1 MTSVLQ
7 RYVIRAILGQTLLVM
22 LVLSTLSAVY
32 LFITEQDDIGTG
44 TYSTT
49 DALFKVALSLP
60 QYVFDLL
67 PIAALIGSLLAL
79 GSLARS
85 MELIV
90 IRASGVS
97 TLRLS
102 GWVCGAGLLLMAL
115 TWSIGEYVAPAMEQ
129 YGQQMKT
136 FEKFRD
142 FSLAG
147 NGGAWAKDDDTVI
160 KVQQQRAGNNFAG
173 VYVFKFDAQRQL
185 SSVGRA
191 SSASIDT
198 NNEWRLSDYRESR
211 IEGQRVI
218 PSRAPVAQL
227 PTRLS
232 PEFLGLAVVEPK
244 SLPGRGLYSYVQHLK
259 QNGLDAR
266 TYETAF
272 WARIARTVAVA
283 VIVVLAVPL
292 AFGPMRSGMGAR
304 TVVGILI
311 GVGFFLLARMLE
323 SGGVVYD
330 LPPLVV
336 AWAPTALLLTFTGI
350 AVLRAK

>member
-7 RYVIRAILGQTLLVM
+7 RYVIRSLLGQTLLVM
-22 LVLSTLSAVY
+22 LVLLTLSSVY

-44 TYSTT
+44 TYSMS

-67 PIAALIGSLLAL
+67 PIAALIGALLSL

-102 GWVCGAGLLLMAL
+102 AWVATGGVMLMAL
-115 TWSIGEYVAPAMEQ
+115 TWIIGEYVAPPLEQ
-129 YGQQMKT
+129 YGNQMKT

-147 NGGAWAKDDDTVI
+147 NGGAWAKDNDTI
-160 KVQQQRAGNNFAG
+160 IQVQQQRAGNSYAG
-173 VYVFKFDAQRQL
+173 VYVFKFDAQRRL

-191 SSASIDT
+191 TSASIDT
-198 NNEWRLSDYRESR
+198 DNRWRLSDYRESR
-211 IEGQRVI
+211 IESERVVARR
-218 PSRAPVAQL
+218 SAVAQL

-244 SLPGRGLYSYVQHLK
+244 SLPSRGLYNYVQHLK

-272 WARIARTVAVA
+272 WARIARTAAVA
-283 VIVVLAVPL
+283 IIVVLAVPL
-292 AFGPMRSGMGAR
+292 SFGPMRSGMGAR

-311 GVGFFLLARMLE
+311 GVAFFLLARMLE
-323 SGGVVYD
+323 SGGMVYD

-336 AWAPTALLLTFTGI
+336 AWLPTALLLLFTGV
-350 AVLRAK
+350 AVARAK

>member
-1 MTSVLQ
+1 MSSLLQ
-7 RYVIRAILGQTLLVM
+7 RYVIRSVLGQTLLVL
-22 LVLSTLSAVY
+22 LVLMTLISVY

-44 TYSTT
+44 TYTT
-49 DALFKVALSLP
+49 ADALFKVVLTLP
-60 QYVFDLL
+60 QYIFDLL
-67 PIAALIGSLLAL
+67 PIAALIGALLAL

-85 MELIV
+85 MELVV

-102 GWVCGAGLLLMAL
+102 AWVCGAGLVLMAL
-115 TWSIGEYVAPAMEQ
+115 TWTIGEYVAPPLEQ

-136 FEKFRD
+136 FAKFQD

-147 NGGAWAKDDDTVI
+147 NGGAWAKDDDTI
-160 KVQQQRAGNNFAG
+160 IEVQQQRAGNNYAG
-173 VYVFKFDAQRQL
+173 VYVFKFDAQRRL
-185 SSVGRA
+185 TSVGRA

-198 NNEWRLSDYRESR
+198 NNQWRLSDYRESR
-211 IEGQRVI
+211 LQEQRVV
-218 PSRAPVAQL
+218 PTRSAVAQL

-244 SLPGRGLYSYVQHLK
+244 SLPSRGLYGYIQHLK

-283 VIVVLAVPL
+283 IIVIIAVPL
-292 AFGPMRSGMGAR
+292 AFAPMRSGMGAR

-330 LPPLVV
+330 LSPLVV
-336 AWAPTALLLTFTGI
+336 AWGPTALLFVLTSI

>member
-7 RYVIRAILGQTLLVM
+7 RYVIRSVLGQTLLVM
-22 LVLSTLSAVY
+22 LVLLTLSFVY
-32 LFITEQDDIGTG
+32 LFINEQDDIGTG
-44 TYSTT
+44 TYSMG
-49 DALFKVALSLP
+49 DALFKVVLTLP
-60 QYVFDLL
+60 QYIFDLL
-67 PIAALIGSLLAL
+67 PIAALIGALLSL

-97 TLRLS
+97 TWRVS
-102 GWVCGAGLLLMAL
+102 AWVATAGLILMVV
-115 TWSIGEYVAPAMEQ
+115 TWIIGEYVAPPLEQ
-129 YGQQMKT
+129 YGHQMKT
-136 FEKFRD
+136 FERFRD

-147 NGGAWAKDDDTVI
+147 DGGAWAKDNDTI
-160 KVQQQRAGNNFAG
+160 IEVQQQRAGNSYAG
-173 VYVFKFDAQRQL
+173 VYVFKFDAQRRL

-198 NNEWRLSDYRESR
+198 DNHWRLSDYRESR
-211 IEGQRVI
+211 IESDRVVA
-218 PSRAPVAQL
+218 SRSVTAQL

-232 PEFLGLAVVEPK
+232 PEFLGLAVIEPK
-244 SLPGRGLYSYVQHLK
+244 SLPSRGLRNYIQHLK

-283 VIVVLAVPL
+283 IIVVLAVPL
-292 AFGPMRSGMGAR
+292 SFGPMRGGAGAR
-304 TVVGILI
+304 TVI
-311 GVGFFLLARMLE
+311 GVLVGVAFFLLARMLE

-330 LPPLVV
+330 MSPLAV
-336 AWAPTALLLTFTGI
+336 AWLPTVLLLLVAGV
-350 AVLRAK
+350 AVARAK